1 MKAISKDIHHT
12 VGGHHFRP
20 ILDSDPTNQI
30 LVLKMSTL
38 AAMRAEVVIMSR
50 RASESALIQI
60 SPATVPTTQKR
71 FSKLSLRST
80 SIGMSDQCCN
90 WLPFR
95 HSNGNDVSGHYF
107 CHYFPVFFLVFPP
120 LSTFLIEGVLE

>member
-1 MKAISKDIHHT
+1 MKAVSKDIHHT

-71 FSKLSLRST
+71 FSKVYF
-80 SIGMSDQCCN
+80 N
-90 WLPFR
+90 W
-95 HSNGNDVSGHYF
+95 HEQS
-107 CHYFPVFFLVFPP
+107 
-120 LSTFLIEGVLE
+120 VL